1 MGSENA
7 WNWAGVKPKIQTHPV
22 GTFYKTSKTKTNSG
36 IFPKAS
42 FVNTGDKYV

>member
-22 GTFYKTSKTKTNSG
+22 DPFYKTSKTKTLES
-36 IFPKAS
+36 FRKAS
-42 FVNTGDKYV
+42 FFNTVDKYL